1 MIIRIIPLVI
11 ASLLLAAHFLRHGDI
26 GFVVMCLVVPL
37 LLLIKNRRSL
47 IFVQFSAYA
56 GAAVWVYTALQI
68 VRERMMFGRPWGL
81 AVIILGTVALFTV
94 IAGLLL
100 NSRAIKDKYPSS

>member
-1 MIIRIIPLVI
+1 MVLRIIPLLI

-26 GFVVMCLVVPL
+26 GFVVLCVLVPL

-68 VRERMMFGRPWGL
+68 VRERMMFGRPWGV
-81 AVIILGTVALFTV
+81 AVIILGTVALFT
-94 IAGLLL
+94 IFAGLLL
-100 NSRAIKDKYPSS
+100 NSRAIKNKYPSS